1 MQKVTLKGS
10 MMASSETMSHKEA
23 VALAFDTFQK
33 LLEQFELQ
41 DLVELTVNT
50 RKDRSTLTVKIPGT
64 EGEYKMV
71 IS

>member
-1 MQKVTLKGS
+1 MNKVTLKGS
-10 MMASSETMSHKEA
+10 MMASSEELSHKEA
-23 VALAFDTFQK
+23 VAFVFDTFQK

-41 DLVELTVNT
+41 DMVELTINT
-50 RKDRSTLTVKIPGT
+50 RKDRSTMTVKIPGT

>member
-10 MMASSETMSHKEA
+10 MMASSEMSHKEA
-23 VALAFDTFQK
+23 VTLAFDTFQE
-33 LLEQFELQ
+33 LLKQFKIE
-41 DLVELTVNT
+41 DMVELTVNT

>member
-10 MMASSETMSHKEA
+10 MMATSEELSHKEA
-23 VALAFDTFQK
+23 VAFVFDTFQK
-33 LLEQFELQ
+33 LLEQFEME
-41 DLVELTVNT
+41 DMVELTVNT

>member
-1 MQKVTLKGS
+1 MNKVTLKGS
-10 MMASSETMSHKEA
+10 MMATSEELSHKEA
-23 VALAFDTFQK
+23 VAFVFDTFQK

-41 DLVELTVNT
+41 DMVELTINT
-50 RKDRSTLTVKIPGT
+50 RKDRSTMTVKIPGT

>member
-10 MMASSETMSHKEA
+10 MTVNSETMSHKEA
-23 VALAFDTFQK
+23 VTLAFDTFQK
-33 LLEQFELQ
+33 LLDQFELT
-41 DLVELTVNT
+41 DMVDLTVNT

>member
-10 MMASSETMSHKEA
+10 MMASNEELSHKEA
-23 VALAFDTFQK
+23 VAFVFDTFQK
-33 LLEQFELQ
+33 LLEQFEME
-41 DLVELTVNT
+41 DMVELTVNT

>member
-1 MQKVTLKGS
+1 MKKVTLKGS
-10 MMASSETMSHKEA
+10 MMATSEELSHKEA
-23 VALAFDTFQK
+23 VAFVFDTFQK
-33 LLEQFELQ
+33 LLEQFEME
-41 DLVELTVNT
+41 DMVELTVNT